1 MSKTNRK
8 QFDFIGKRFIFLGIS
23 GALIL
28 LGIVFNIIF
37 GTQLDINFQGGTI
50 FTYSYT
56 GDINTDEVDAL
67 ATQVLERE
75 VEVSLSSD
83 LSGGTQQLT
92 ISLPDKEAVSTEL
105 QSEMNDAMAEK
116 FTDNNIEVLTT
127 NSVKPSVGSGFFIKC
142 LFAVVLGGILV
153 TIYVGIRFRKIG
165 GLSAGVFATL
175 ALLHDILIAYF
186 VYVIFR
192 IPLDDN
198 FIAVELTLLGYSL
211 NGTIVIF
218 DRIRENRQL
227 MDSKTPIDQ
236 LVNTSINQS
245 LFRSFNTSLCTF
257 AAIAIVAIM
266 ALATGMDAII
276 SFAIPMMF
284 GILSGFYT
292 STFLCCPLW
301 VTWIQHKQKK
311 ALLAKEAAKAQ
322 PKKK

>member
-1 MSKTNRK
+1 MKKELNIVGNRK
-8 QFDFIGKRFIFLGIS
+8 IFFSVSIALILIGILCNIFLG
-23 GALIL
+23 
-28 LGIVFNIIF
+28 V
-37 GTQLDINFQGGTI
+37 QLDISFKGGTLLK
-50 FTYSYT
+50 YSFT
-56 GDINTDEVDAL
+56 GDIDEPKLDAFITDTLKKDVDTTLSTDGDANLINVSLVEELSLDETTALTTALTKEYPKSELKLINSNSLDPTMGTMFFVKCLVAIAL
-67 ATQVLERE
+67 ACVFL
-75 VEVSLSSD
+75 L
-83 LSGGTQQLT
+83 
-92 ISLPDKEAVSTEL
+92 
-105 QSEMNDAMAEK
+105 
-116 FTDNNIEVLTT
+116 
-127 NSVKPSVGSGFFIKC
+127 
-142 LFAVVLGGILV
+142 
-153 TIYVGIRFRKIG
+153 IYVALRFRKIG
-165 GLSAGVFATL
+165 GLSAAVMAII
-175 ALLHDILIAYF
+175 ALLNDILIAYF
-186 VYVIFR
+186 AFIIFR
-192 IPLDDN
+192 IPLNDN
-198 FIAVELTLLGYSL
+198 FVAVVLTILGYSL

>member
-1 MSKTNRK
+1 MKKELNIVGNRK
-8 QFDFIGKRFIFLGIS
+8 IFFSVSIALILIGILCNIFLG
-23 GALIL
+23 
-28 LGIVFNIIF
+28 V
-37 GTQLDINFQGGTI
+37 QLDISFKGGTLLK
-50 FTYSYT
+50 YSFT
-56 GDINTDEVDAL
+56 GDIDEPKLDAFITDTLKKDVDTTLSTDGDVNLINVSLVEELSLDETTALTTALTKEYPKSELKLINSNSLDPTMGTMFFVKCLVAIAL
-67 ATQVLERE
+67 ACVFL
-75 VEVSLSSD
+75 L
-83 LSGGTQQLT
+83 
-92 ISLPDKEAVSTEL
+92 
-105 QSEMNDAMAEK
+105 
-116 FTDNNIEVLTT
+116 
-127 NSVKPSVGSGFFIKC
+127 
-142 LFAVVLGGILV
+142 
-153 TIYVGIRFRKIG
+153 IYVALRFRKIG
-165 GLSAGVFATL
+165 GLSAAVMAII
-175 ALLHDILIAYF
+175 ALLNDILIAYF
-186 VYVIFR
+186 AFIIFR
-192 IPLDDN
+192 IPLNDN
-198 FIAVELTLLGYSL
+198 FVAVVLTILGYSL

-301 VTWIQHKQKK
+301 VTWIQHNQKK

>member
-1 MSKTNRK
+1 MKKELNIVGNRK
-8 QFDFIGKRFIFLGIS
+8 IFFSVSIALILIGILCNIFLG
-23 GALIL
+23 
-28 LGIVFNIIF
+28 V
-37 GTQLDINFQGGTI
+37 QLDISFKGGTLLK
-50 FTYSYT
+50 YSFT
-56 GDINTDEVDAL
+56 GDIDEPKLDAFITDTLKKDVDTTLSTDGDVNLINVSLVEELSLDETTALTTALTKEYPKSELKLINSNSLDPTMGTMFFVKCLVAIAL
-67 ATQVLERE
+67 ACVFL
-75 VEVSLSSD
+75 L
-83 LSGGTQQLT
+83 
-92 ISLPDKEAVSTEL
+92 
-105 QSEMNDAMAEK
+105 
-116 FTDNNIEVLTT
+116 
-127 NSVKPSVGSGFFIKC
+127 
-142 LFAVVLGGILV
+142 
-153 TIYVGIRFRKIG
+153 IYVALRFRKIG
-165 GLSAGVFATL
+165 GLSAAVMAII
-175 ALLHDILIAYF
+175 ALLNDILIAYF
-186 VYVIFR
+186 AFIIFR
-192 IPLDDN
+192 IPLNDN
-198 FIAVELTLLGYSL
+198 FVAVVLTILGYSL

-292 STFLCCPLW
+292 STFLCFPLW